1 MFNFLLPCFYF
12 SSQVGWLDTL
22 LAGHIAGCHRE
33 SRVKEGVQEP
43 DMPGVLIQIL
53 SDDHIQA
60 SSIQWEIKLLPN
72 VQGCTETDMGRHSG
86 HA

>member
-1 MFNFLLPCFYF
+1 M
-12 SSQVGWLDTL
+12 
-22 LAGHIAGCHRE
+22 
-33 SRVKEGVQEP
+33 KEGAEVTDVP
-43 DMPGVLIQIL
+43 AVLIQIL

-72 VQGCTETDMGRHSG
+72 VQGCTETAMERHSG